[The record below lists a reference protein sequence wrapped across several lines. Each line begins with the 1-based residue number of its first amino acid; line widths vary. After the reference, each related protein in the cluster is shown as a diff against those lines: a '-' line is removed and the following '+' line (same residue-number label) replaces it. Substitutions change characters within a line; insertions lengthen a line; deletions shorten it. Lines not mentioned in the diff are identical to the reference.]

1 MRPRIPCAVLVVL
14 FCIAGVLPSYAQPQA
29 HIFIVPNLTYPNGA
43 TVPAANLSYISW
55 LAKADGYPVAEIVTE
70 TSEGCGVSD
79 TPDFKLWVECSVFG
93 EFNDSNSWWDPG
105 DTLYITIYAAD
116 DPITS
121 ETDSVTVYDLLLGG
135 CRNNQK
141 NFGTDP
147 LAVPVELTSFS
158 GQRLGENVLIT
169 WSVASE
175 LDNLGFYVH
184 RGLSSSGPFDIVSE
198 LIPGRGT
205 SNEPWDYSWTD
216 EGPDGRVLYYMLEDV
231 SFTGKS
237 DMNGPIRVIMGS
249 TSSWGS
255 LKSEFT
261 D

>member
-14 FCIAGVLPSYAQPQA
+14 FCMASVMPAFAQPQA
-29 HIFIVPNLTYPNGA
+29 HIFIVPNLTYPNGSP
-43 TVPAANLSYISW
+43 VPAANLTYHSW
-55 LAKADGYPVAEIVTE
+55 LKKVTGTETAEILTE
-70 TSEGCGVSD
+70 TSDGCGVSD
-79 TPDFKLWVECSVFG
+79 TPGFQLWVECSFFG
-93 EFNDSNSWWDPG
+93 EFDQSNTWWSPD
-105 DTLYITIYAAD
+105 DTLYITIYAAN
-116 DPITS
+116 DPVTS
-121 ETDSVTVYDLLLGG
+121 ETDSVTMFDILLGG
-135 CRNNQK
+135 SENNPQY
-141 NFGTDP
+141 FGTDP

-158 GQRLGENVLIT
+158 GQRHGDDVLIT

-237 DMNGPIRVIMGS
+237 DTHGPIRVIIGS